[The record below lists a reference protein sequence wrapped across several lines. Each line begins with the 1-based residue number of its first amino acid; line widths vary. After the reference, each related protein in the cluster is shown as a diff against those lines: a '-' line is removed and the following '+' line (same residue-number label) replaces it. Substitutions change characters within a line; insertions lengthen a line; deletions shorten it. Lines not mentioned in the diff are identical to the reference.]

1 MRAADT
7 LMESL
12 KAEGVKDVFGIPGG
26 ANLPTYDAMVD
37 AEFRHVQVRHEQGG
51 GHAAEGYAQ
60 ASGRVGV
67 AFATSGPGATN
78 LVTAIAD
85 AMMDSVPTVFITGQV
100 RTELIGTDGFQE
112 ADILGA
118 TLPFVK
124 HSFAVTDP
132 RQIPEYV
139 HEAFHLASTGRPG
152 PVLLDIPMDLSRA
165 DIDYQPRTE
174 PVELPGYK
182 PSTEGNIKQI
192 RIAAKALANAR
203 RPIFYTGGGVINAN
217 ASAELRELVDSDRF
231 PVTSTLM
238 GLGAFPASS
247 DRFLGMLGM
256 HGTWTANQAMDKADL
271 IVCVGARFDDR
282 ITGKLAEFA
291 PHAKVI
297 HIDIDPAEISKNVG
311 AHIPIVGDAKQVLPK
326 LTREYRALQTDSSR
340 LDDWWNTLR
349 GWQDAHPLYYDESS
363 DQGGEIK
370 PQFMIR
376 ALHRATQGDAIITS
390 DVGQHQMWTAQYYG
404 FDKPRRW
411 INSGGLGTMGF
422 GLPSAIGAK
431 VACPNEQVVCV
442 GGDGSLTMNIQEL
455 ATCVTENVPVKI
467 FLMNNGYMGMV
478 RQWQELFWDKRY
490 SSVDM
495 GLSPDWVKL
504 AEAFGAKGM
513 RCDNSADLEE
523 QMVAA
528 LEHDGPVLLD
538 VRVAREENCY
548 PMIPPGNAARDMVES
563 PGKTVS

>member
-26 ANLPTYDAMVD
+26 ANLPIYDAVVD
-37 AEFRHVQVRHEQGG
+37 ADFRHVQVRHEQGG
-51 GHAAEGYAQ
+51 GHAAEGYAR

-78 LVTAIAD
+78 LITAIAD
-85 AMMDSVPTVFITGQV
+85 AMLDSTPTVFITGQV
-100 RTELIGTDGFQE
+100 RTDLIGTDGFQE

-124 HSFAVTDP
+124 HSFQVTDA

-139 HEAFHLASTGRPG
+139 HEAFHVASTGRPG
-152 PVLLDIPMDLSRA
+152 PVLLDIPTDLSRA
-165 DIDYQPRTE
+165 DIDYEPRTE
-174 PVELPGYK
+174 PVDLPGYK

-217 ASAELRELVDSDRF
+217 ASEELRELAASDNF

-238 GLGAFPASS
+238 GLGAFPASHENW
-247 DRFLGMLGM
+247 LGMLGM
-256 HGTWTANQAMDKADL
+256 HGTYTANHAMDKADL
-271 IVCVGARFDDR
+271 IVAIGARFDDR
-282 ITGKLAEFA
+282 ITGKLDEFA

-311 AHIPIVGDAKQVLPK
+311 AHIPIVGDVKLVLPK
-326 LTREYRALQTDSSR
+326 LSREYRALQTDSSR
-340 LDDWWNTLR
+340 LDSWWDTLR
-349 GWQDAHPLYYDESS
+349 GWQQAHPLFYEPGKD
-363 DQGGEIK
+363 GEIK
-370 PQFMIR
+370 PQFMIE
-376 ALHRATQGDAIITS
+376 ALHRATNGDAIVTS

-422 GLPSAIGAK
+422 GLPAAIGAK
-431 VACPNEQVVCV
+431 VACADETVVCV
-442 GGDGSLTMNIQEL
+442 AGDGSLIMNVQEL
-455 ATCVTENVPVKI
+455 ATCVSENIGVKI

-478 RQWQELFWDKRY
+478 RQWQELFWDRRY
-490 SSVDM
+490 SAVEM
-495 GLSPDWVKL
+495 GASPDWVKL
-504 AEAFGAKGM
+504 AEAFGATGM
-513 RCDNSADLEE
+513 RCDNSAELEGT
-523 QMVAA
+523 MAKA
-528 LEHDGPVLLD
+528 LETEGPVLVD
-538 VRVAREENCY
+538 VRVAAEENCY
-548 PMIPPGNAARDMVES
+548 PMIPPGNAARDLVEA
-563 PGKTVS
+563 PGLVQR